1 MKKIVIILALLA
13 TMCLYSQH
21 KIQIIGVDD
30 SVNEYSVEDI
40 TNITFEFESR
50 TLAIVMTSDNEMAEM
65 ELDNESSITFDSENI
80 TLMGVNSSEKFEL
93 SKLTSIEFEEISIE
107 NKYPFG
113 ELTVDEIIVDNLIN
127 PWGID
132 FLDKDNL
139 IFTEISGRLYKH
151 NLKNGKSVSITGLPK
166 IKSVGQGGLLDVTL
180 HPDFDENGFV
190 YLAYTVEKD
199 NRYTTAIGR
208 GKLVG
213 DELIDFEEL
222 FRGSPLLEG
231 GNHFGSRIVFDND
244 NMLYFSI
251 GERGRQ
257 ENAQDSTN
265 HLGGVLR
272 LHDDGRIPN
281 DNPYLDAPGAQPEIY
296 TMGNRNIQGMFYLSE
311 RDEIWAIEHGPKG
324 GDELNLI
331 EGGENYGWPLA
342 TFGINYNDTPIT
354 DKTSIPGYKDP
365 ITYWVPSIAPCG
377 MDMINYD
384 EAKNEIDIIIGTL
397 WSSHLHRIKVKDYKV
412 TETVRSLEGYAR
424 FRDVQMSPDGYLYA
438 ATQNPGRIIRLKT
451 KN

>member
-1 MKKIVIILALLA
+1 MKKIVIILVLLA

-93 SKLTSIEFEEISIE
+93 SKLTSIEFEEINIE

-166 IKSVGQGGLLDVTL
+166 IKSVGQGGLLDVTH

-231 GNHFGSRIVFDND
+231 GYHFGSRIVFDND

-272 LHDDGRIPN
+272 LHDDGTIPN

-377 MDMINYD
+377 MDMVNYD

-397 WSSHLHRIKVKDYKV
+397 SSSHLHRIKVKDYKV

>member
-1 MKKIVIILALLA
+1 MKKIVIILVLLA

-93 SKLTSIEFEEISIE
+93 SKLTSIEFEEINIE

-231 GNHFGSRIVFDND
+231 GYHFGSRIVFDND
-244 NMLYFSI
+244 NILYFSI

-272 LHDDGRIPN
+272 LHDDGTIPN

-377 MDMINYD
+377 MDMVNYD

-397 WSSHLHRIKVKDYKV
+397 SSSHLHRIKVKDYKV

>member
-1 MKKIVIILALLA
+1 MKKIVIILVLLA

-93 SKLTSIEFEEISIE
+93 SKLTSIEFEEINIE

-231 GNHFGSRIVFDND
+231 GYHFGSRIVFDND
-244 NMLYFSI
+244 NILYFSI

-272 LHDDGRIPN
+272 LHDDGTIPN

-377 MDMINYD
+377 MDMVNYD

-397 WSSHLHRIKVKDYKV
+397 SSSHLHRIKVKDYKV

-438 ATQNPGRIIRLKT
+438 ATQNPGRIIRLKA